1 VHPGYF
7 FDFSHEAFLV
17 VSLLPE
23 PSIFERGIDLVLER
37 VHAA

>member
-1 VHPGYF
+1 
-7 FDFSHEAFLV
+7 

-23 PSIFERGIDLVLER
+23 PLTFERGIDRVLER